1 MISTDEGYMRLEYFS
16 ENVAADKKRKEFDIK
31 NHALRYT
38 NQKPDFLFIGD
49 SITEYWELNAYFG
62 SGNHFLVNR
71 GIAGD
76 TTKYLKKR
84 FYTDA
89 VQLRPRYCILGI
101 GINDSIE
108 LEGDYWKRLEPTPYN
123 QVVATA
129 KLHITEIV
137 QQAKEENIC
146 LILTSLLPIHIP
158 ILMDER
164 SRKNYIKELNEW
176 LAEVAKKNNLIF
188 VNYYATMVFPGTDKP
203 LDKITY
209 DGLHPNAKGY
219 QIMATVLRNTLKKY
233 EILI

>member
-1 MISTDEGYMRLEYFS
+1 M
-16 ENVAADKKRKEFDIK
+16 
-31 NHALRYT
+31 
-38 NQKPDFLFIGD
+38 
-49 SITEYWELNAYFG
+49 
-62 SGNHFLVNR
+62 
-71 GIAGD
+71 
-76 TTKYLKKR
+76 
-84 FYTDA
+84 
-89 VQLRPRYCILGI
+89 
-101 GINDSIE
+101 
-108 LEGDYWKRLEPTPYN
+108 
-123 QVVATA
+123 ATA

-188 VNYYATMVFPGTDKP
+188 VNYYATMVFPGTVKP

-219 QIMATVLRNTLKKY
+219 QIMATVLLNTLKKY

>member
-1 MISTDEGYMRLEYFS
+1 MLQRIK
-16 ENVAADKKRKEFDIK
+16 KKRVRYK
-31 NHALRYT
+31 NHALCYT

>member
-1 MISTDEGYMRLEYFS
+1 MRSTDEGYRKLEYFS

-31 NHALRYT
+31 NHALCYT

-49 SITEYWELNAYFG
+49 SITEYWELDAYFR
-62 SGNHFLVNR
+62 SGNHLLVNR

-76 TTKYLKKR
+76 TTKYLKDR

-89 VQLRPRYCILGI
+89 VQLQPRYCILGI
-101 GINDSIE
+101 GINDFIE
-108 LEGDYWKRLEPTPYN
+108 LEGSYWKKVEPTLYS
-123 QVVATA
+123 QIVATA
-129 KLHITEIV
+129 KRYITQIV

-146 LILTSLLPIHIP
+146 LILTSLLPILI
-158 ILMDER
+158 DEK
-164 SRKNYIKELNEW
+164 SKKNYIKELNYW

-203 LDKITY
+203 LDRITY

-219 QIMATVLRNTLKKY
+219 QIMATVIRNTLKKH